1 MALGDHL
8 SVRHGLYT
16 HHGIDLGDGTVVH
29 YGRGLSDIKNA
40 KIEIVSLDTFSD
52 GKPVEV
58 IESEVI
64 FSVDEIVERAK
75 SRLGE
80 NSYDVFDNNCEHFAN
95 WCRSGRAESSQ
106 ANVTK
111 TVLRQSTSIATRPV
125 VGKIIRNVALRR
137 SLTLPLLVA
146 DFVQTGAELVA
157 IRNGRS
163 QDESEQIGSRA
174 GAVTS
179 AGIGL
184 ATAGPVGAAT
194 GFGLWMASQVFA
206 RKLLHA
212 GQQIIANRSAT

>member
-16 HHGIDLGDGTVVH
+16 HHGIDLGNGTVIH
-29 YGRGLSDIKNA
+29 YGRGLSDIRNA
-40 KIEIVSLDTFSD
+40 RIEIVSLEIFAD

-58 IESEVI
+58 IESNVTFSADEVI
-64 FSVDEIVERAK
+64 ERAK

-106 ANVTK
+106 ASATR

-125 VGKIIRNVALRR
+125 VARIIQNVALRR
-137 SLTLPLLVA
+137 SLTLPLIIA
-146 DFVQTGAELVA
+146 DVVQTGTELVA
-157 IRNGRS
+157 IKNGKS
-163 QDESEQIGSRA
+163 KDESEQMGNRA

-194 GFGLWMASQVFA
+194 GFGLWMASQLFA
-206 RKLLHA
+206 RKLLHT
-212 GQQIIANRSAT
+212 GQQIITNRSAT